1 MNNLPN
7 SSWKYFSSYEVHD
20 SDKTKGME
28 HEHHQGE
35 GEGEEAKPSWTIR
48 IHFPEFIID
57 LLKVVFIQETHLIL
71 QLKVYF

>member
-35 GEGEEAKPSWTIR
+35 GEWEKAKPSWTIW
-48 IHFPEFIID
+48 IHFPVFII
-57 LLKVVFIQETHLIL
+57 E
-71 QLKVYF
+71 